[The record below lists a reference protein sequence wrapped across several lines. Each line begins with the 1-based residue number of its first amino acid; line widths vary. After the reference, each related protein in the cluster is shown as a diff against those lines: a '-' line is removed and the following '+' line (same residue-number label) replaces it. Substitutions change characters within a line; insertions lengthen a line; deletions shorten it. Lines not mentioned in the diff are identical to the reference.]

1 MYVKVNNVE
10 TKNKCY
16 SVSIS
21 KRDDYVTQISDNIVN
36 IFYKKDFID
45 SDSINNNPI
54 FLIKRNNDIIQAE
67 INNSGTKLGV
77 ADFDGILNIYD
88 LDKECAVLRKLEI
101 GQFKLF
107 RFMFSPDDKHV
118 AFGMHDLNLY
128 DLENKKILQASLND
142 YVLYSL
148 CFFNSDK
155 LAVGTKQ
162 GCVLIYSLD
171 FLKLLYKINGKILLF
186 KNIANLLET
195 LYLIL

>member
-21 KRDDYVTQISDNIVN
+21 KRDDYVAQISDTTVN

-67 INNSGTKLGV
+67 INNSGTKIGV
-77 ADFDGILNIYD
+77 ADFDGSLNIYD
-88 LDKECAVLRKLEI
+88 LDKDCSVLRKLEL

-118 AFGMHDLNLY
+118 AFGMHDLNLFN
-128 DLENKKILQASLND
+128 LENKKVLQANLYE

-148 CFFNSDK
+148 CFFNNDK

-162 GCVLIYSLD
+162 GCVLVYSTEY
-171 FLKLLYKINGKILLF
+171 LKLLYKINGK
-186 KNIANLLET
+186 NIIKL
-195 LYLIL
+195 